1 MIGKTSAGTSAKEE
15 KTVTA
20 GTAQKVVT
28 PSNGKLLSKVTINPT
43 PSQAK
48 TATPTAAQQTI
59 KPDSGKLLSQVL
71 VNAVPD
77 SEKKGLYVWKKCS
90 VQKELA
96 ETTKSNVYISVG
108 ASGGASYTYI
118 YADSYSV
125 DLDTGIFTLNNP
137 QTYAG
142 QVMYPPSALKGKYI
156 IAVDASTGDTY
167 TPKTSGNELWF
178 IPSDATLTGGTG
190 YGSADTVTSY
200 KVNILKSVL
209 DFFVS
214 DDPTAYPD
222 GGTQG
227 GYWYEKVKSFM
238 FGLTKEAHGSFIPS
252 TDTTKYTLEH
262 NLGAIP
268 KFVVVYTNDSLKGH
282 QYTVR
287 SMMFVDRSS
296 FDSTTTN
303 NNLAMAELYNSASY
317 SSFEVF
323 NKSGETAP
331 MGTFDENSLP
341 LHKSSSNSFKA
352 GATYYWQVMA

>member
-178 IPSDATLTGGTG
+178 IPSDATLTGGTE

-200 KVNILKSVL
+200 KVNTLKSVL
-209 DFFVS
+209 DFVVS

-222 GGTQG
+222 GGEQD
-227 GYWYEKVKSFM
+227 GYWYEKFQLDPAL
-238 FGLTKEAHGSFIPS
+238 FGCTKYAVDKFTLTGRTGQSYSVPYSLDEIPKLAIITTEEVPTVDNDLVRSVGLSKGVVVNGLSCACLVFKNSSDS
-252 TDTTKYTLEH
+252 TGQNSAIGTITINDTTIRIRTGDATIYYGAGIEYTL
-262 NLGAIP
+262 I
-268 KFVVVYTNDSLKGH
+268 T
-282 QYTVR
+282 
-287 SMMFVDRSS
+287 
-296 FDSTTTN
+296 
-303 NNLAMAELYNSASY
+303 MA
-317 SSFEVF
+317 
-323 NKSGETAP
+323 
-331 MGTFDENSLP
+331 
-341 LHKSSSNSFKA
+341 
-352 GATYYWQVMA
+352 

>member
-77 SEKKGLYVWKKCS
+77 SEKKGLYVWKKFQYVAGVSYTNPSFKMTATSGASKLVLTNCTFDCTKIVDWKTFFDGFAYTIIENLQNATKFYWWVNS
-90 VQKELA
+90 ETTYEITGFTALSASSCELA
-96 ETTKSNVYISVG
+96 LKSGYTVA
-108 ASGGASYTYI
+108 ASHAQSGNTY
-118 YADSYSV
+118 SYSGTKV
-125 DLDTGIFTLNNP
+125 ISKE
-137 QTYAG
+137 Q
-142 QVMYPPSALKGKYI
+142 
-156 IAVDASTGDTY
+156 
-167 TPKTSGNELWF
+167 KTF
-178 IPSDATLTGGTG
+178 
-190 YGSADTVTSY
+190 
-200 KVNILKSVL
+200 L
-209 DFFVS
+209 DFVVS
-214 DDPTAYPD
+214 DNASAYPD

-227 GYWYEKVKSFM
+227 GYWYEKVKNFM
-238 FGLTKEAHGSFIPS
+238 FGLTKEAHGSFILS
-252 TDTTKYTLEH
+252 TDTKRYTLEH

-303 NNLAMAELYNSASY
+303 NSLAMAELYNSASH

-323 NKSGETAP
+323 NKLGETAP